1 MAKSSEGAG
10 NFSLTLKLMSK
21 IAFAEGQEKSE
32 RAHGVPRAPRAGCHN
47 YEKKPSQDLQIKSQ
61 RGNFC
66 PIRFAGKHLAIPQ
79 DPAAA
84 EEAGLE
90 C

>member
-47 YEKKPSQDLQIKSQ
+47 YEKPSQDLQIKS
-61 RGNFC
+61 RGGNFC
-66 PIRFAGKHLAIPQ
+66 PIRFAGKHLAIRQ
-79 DPAAA
+79 DQAAA
-84 EEAGLE
+84 DRAGLE

>member
-47 YEKKPSQDLQIKSQ
+47 YEKPSQDLQIKS
-61 RGNFC
+61 RGGNFC
-66 PIRFAGKHLAIPQ
+66 PIGFAGKHLAIRQ
-79 DPAAA
+79 DQAAA
-84 EEAGLE
+84 DGAGLE